1 MIGRNLSIPPA
12 LVILLLAA
20 IVPAAAQELLQNP
33 GFEEVDADGKLVG
46 WARYSGQ
53 GEQQELRIVDDA
65 HSGARAARLIDNGPE
80 ERDSRH
86 SIGLTQRVPVET
98 GKYYTASVWVKA
110 LERNHSGALS
120 MQLRFLPGNQ
130 ITQVPIEPAIGEG
143 WKRFQSGAQ
152 APEGATHLML
162 YLYTMHYWTTDS
174 ILDDAS
180 ITAVDVAAGTISAA
194 LLTHGSP
201 GIAQVRELSLRT
213 PIVAG
218 GKPAARILVPEGDA
232 YQAMGRRLSEAI
244 RAKTGVEL
252 PVTTEYQGTVESPET
267 IIALGNLNT
276 NRMIERLYWNR
287 YLRIDAISP
296 GAGRY
301 VLQTVHE
308 PYNSPKGKNVLV
320 IGASDDAGLTAGVDD
335 FIGRIGDGP
344 DFVLDAPLLHV
355 SGQTLMTPEQRVAL
369 LAQKPSND
377 ALRDF
382 WAAVEK
388 WRDTGDPAW
397 AQRAKKLLFYCG
409 DRFIQN
415 PAYGVTWPEET
426 TSQYLGAMWD
436 VFEEAPVFTDQERLD
451 ATNIMLMTLYDLP
464 RHCSG
469 YGGLENNDTII
480 WNHTTFPLVG
490 IYWLARYFNRYYGDF
505 DGQMELMLR
514 KVNASFEGQVTSWKP
529 QEDSLGYYSIVPEH
543 TIQYT
548 LAENDYRYFENGSV
562 RQHADYTIHIADN
575 TGDPGGFGDS
585 GYGHAPYTSNI
596 HYALWYYKDGR
607 YLWWLNKVLENG
619 YRSPYDPSVQPVEW
633 TDLPGVTVIPL
644 HRQVYDYTKDRDYY
658 NGPVSPPNVEFE
670 KSFDKIA
677 YRQNLDANG
686 EYFTLDGYSRGK
698 HLQYDGNAIIKFY
711 ADGQDWLVDG
721 DYLVRNTTD
730 HNMLSIIRDG
740 RCETLIP
747 TCTALE
753 GVADLPSAGMTHTLV
768 HDYNGADW
776 HRYIFWLKG
785 EFTLVADRVEALQAG
800 DYSLL
805 GNWKTLGDGEQ
816 SLSGT
821 GVFKTARPA
830 AGGAGSR
837 GLVMVA
843 NPQEGI
849 EKAVRFGNPYSRLD
863 TAIELPSGKYAIT
876 TYATG
881 TSTGSDSL
889 FLSVD
894 GGDRVSLHTPIGGF
908 GPSSSTPEKDAPTP
922 NVTITGDGTH
932 VLSFTLREGPG
943 IMMDR
948 FTIHSAD
955 GRLVAEIE
963 AEQAPPLPENSLNE
977 AGSSDFYVK
986 NDGFAANVLAS
997 RIDHVNRKITYLRQ
1011 RFGGRLQAGESATL
1025 FNIFYAD
1032 NSKTPKHYSIRK
1044 LSDTEALVLKDS
1056 EPFMVV
1062 GVGAGLDEANA
1073 PGAQMLATTRE
1084 KYYAMG
1090 VTGAGD
1096 RLQAESPVGIE
1107 VDVAS
1112 GRASVSASPQ
1122 TAVRLAGTAVDMSA
1136 GVAEVDLSGWDHL
1149 AALREKTVAGFGE
1162 IINEALTPPATART
1176 VVTAPA
1182 AMQPTWSQTIG
1193 LEAAEEDLPIFTVHP
1208 ADLNGDGTDEVIV
1221 LRGAAA
1227 VCLDSTGKQLW
1238 RCQTGGQN
1246 RAVAVGDIDGNG
1258 APEVLIGS
1266 DDEHIYVLNAAG
1278 EEQKRFHC
1286 DFPLRVGTSS
1296 VRDPKVGNIA
1306 VGDMDGDGVP
1316 EIVAC
1321 MLNGNL
1327 VQFSRDFDVQWRY
1340 DRIPHG
1346 SRELELIDLDRD
1358 GKLEVL
1364 VANKY
1369 GAVQVFNCKGESR
1382 PGVYSELGDVEMGIG
1397 NMDEDAD
1404 YEIANGSATGTSN
1417 VGQWGGATEFS
1428 FHNYGFAVRELIMAD
1443 VAGDAPD
1450 ELLVAS
1456 ETGYAYVLGAGGEV
1470 IAQLDFGEVV
1480 TDLGLLP
1487 LGDARQLVAASIADG
1502 RVYTLDGA
1510 LQPVAAW
1517 KADGEVSMVQAVRT
1531 AEGVR
1536 LLAVTRDAVVCL
1548 EP

>member
-1 MIGRNLSIPPA
+1 MPGRECATRTA
-12 LVILLLAA
+12 LISLLLACL
-20 IVPAAAQELLQNP
+20 IPAMAQELLTNP

-86 SIGLTQRVPVET
+86 SIGLTQKIAVEPGT
-98 GKYYTASVWVKA
+98 YYMASVWVKA
-110 LERNHSGALS
+110 LARNHSGALNLQ
-120 MQLRFLPGNQ
+120 MRFLPGDT
-130 ITQVPIEPAIGEG
+130 ITQVPIEPEIGEG
-143 WKRFQSGAQ
+143 WKRFQAGAQ

-194 LLTHGSP
+194 LLTHGTP
-201 GIAQVRELSLRT
+201 GITQARQLNLRT
-213 PIVAG
+213 PIVEG
-218 GKPAARILVPEGDA
+218 GQATARILVPEGEA
-232 YQAMGRRLSEAI
+232 ALALGQRLAETIKARTGAVVPVSSE
-244 RAKTGVEL
+244 
-252 PVTTEYQGTVESPET
+252 YDGTVASPET
-267 IIALGNLNT
+267 IIALGNLNN

-287 YLRIDAISP
+287 YLKIDALTP

-320 IGASDDAGLTAGVDD
+320 IGASDDTGLAAGVDD
-335 FIGRIGDGP
+335 FIGRMGEGP
-344 DFVLDAPLLHV
+344 NLVLPEPLLYV
-355 SGQTLMTPEQRVAL
+355 SGQTLMTPEQRATLVS
-369 LAQKPSND
+369 QKPSND

-397 AQRAKKLLFYCG
+397 AERAKSLLFYCG
-409 DRFIQN
+409 DRFVQN

-480 WNHTTFPLVG
+480 WNHTTFPLMG
-490 IYWLARYFNRYYGDF
+490 IYWLARYFNRYYGDV

-514 KVNASFEGQVTSWKP
+514 KVKAAFEGQVTSWKP

-585 GYGHAPYTSNI
+585 GYAHAPYTSNI

-607 YLWWLNKVLENG
+607 YLWWLDKVLENG
-619 YRSPYDPSVQPVEW
+619 FKSSYDPSVKPVEW

-658 NGPVSPPNVEFE
+658 SGPISPPNIEFE

-677 YRQNLDANG
+677 YRQNLDAGG

-711 ADGQDWLVDG
+711 ADGQDWLIDG

-730 HNMLSIIRDG
+730 HNMISIIRDG
-740 RCETLIP
+740 RCESLIP

-753 GVADLPSAGMTHTLV
+753 GIADLPTAGMTHTFV

-785 EFTLVADRVEALQAG
+785 EFTLVADRLEALQPG
-800 DYSLL
+800 EFTFL
-805 GNWKTLGDGEQ
+805 GNWKTLAEGGQGLLDGRV
-816 SLSGT
+816 L
-821 GVFKTARPA
+821 KTSRAA
-830 AGGAGSR
+830 AGGTGSR
-837 GLVMVA
+837 GLVTVTD
-843 NPQEGI
+843 PQEGVA
-849 EKAVRFGNPYSRLD
+849 KAVRFTDAYSRLD
-863 TAIELPSGKYAIT
+863 TAIELPAGRYAIT

-889 FLSVD
+889 FLAVD
-894 GGDRVSLHTPIGGF
+894 GGERVSLHTPIGVF
-908 GPSSSTPEKDAPTP
+908 GPSSSTPEKDTPTP
-922 NVTITGDGTH
+922 NVTIAGDGMH
-932 VLSFTLREGPG
+932 ILSFTLREGPG
-943 IMMDR
+943 IMLDR
-948 FTIHSAD
+948 FTIQSAD
-955 GRLVAEIE
+955 GTLVAEVQ
-963 AEQAPPLPENSLNE
+963 AEEAPPVPEGQVDE

-997 RIDHVNRKITYLRQ
+997 RINHVSRKITYLRQ
-1011 RFGGRLQAGESATL
+1011 RFGGRMQAGEAATL

-1032 NSKTPKHYSIRK
+1032 NSRQPKGYGIRR
-1044 LSDTEALVLKDS
+1044 LSDAEALILKDDT
-1056 EPFMVV
+1056 PYMVV
-1062 GVGAGLDEANA
+1062 GIGSGLDEANV
-1073 PGAQMLATTRE
+1073 PGAQMLATSRE
-1084 KYYAMG
+1084 KYYVMG
-1090 VTGAGD
+1090 VTAAGD
-1096 RLQAESPVGIE
+1096 QLQADGQIALE
-1107 VDVAS
+1107 VDIAGGHAS
-1112 GRASVSASPQ
+1112 ISASPQ
-1122 TAVRLAGTAVDMSA
+1122 TAVRQAGAAVDMSS
-1136 GVAEVDLSGWDHL
+1136 GVATVNLSKWEHITALNAAMAPHFDQLLTEVL
-1149 AALREKTVAGFGE
+1149 AAPETTRAGIG
-1162 IINEALTPPATART
+1162 
-1176 VVTAPA
+1176 APA
-1182 AMQPTWSQTIG
+1182 RMQPLWSHDVKLDAT
-1193 LEAAEEDLPIFTVHP
+1193 EEDLPIFTMLP
-1208 ADLNGDGTDEVIV
+1208 TDLDGDGVEEIIV

-1227 VCLDSTGKQLW
+1227 VCLDAAGRQLW
-1238 RCQTGGQN
+1238 RYQTGGQN
-1246 RAVAVGDIDGNG
+1246 RTVTSADLDGDGT
-1258 APEVLIGS
+1258 PEVLVGS

-1278 EEQKRFHC
+1278 EEQRRFHC

-1306 VGDMDGDGVP
+1306 IGDMDGDGAP

-1327 VQFSRDFDVQWRY
+1327 VQFSTDFAVQWRY

-1358 GKLEVL
+1358 GQLEVL

-1382 PGVYSELGDVEMGIG
+1382 PGVYSELGDVEMAVG
-1397 NMDEDAD
+1397 NMDEDDD
-1404 YEIANGSATGTSN
+1404 YEIANGSATGTFN
-1417 VGQWGGATEFS
+1417 VGQWGGSTEFS

-1443 VAGDAPD
+1443 VAGATAD

-1456 ETGYAYVLGAGGEV
+1456 ETGYVYVLGAGGEV
-1470 IAQLDFGEVV
+1470 IAQLDLGEVV

-1487 LGDARQLVAASIADG
+1487 RDGAKPLVAAGLADG

-1510 LQPVAAW
+1510 LQPVAEW
-1517 KADGEVSMVQAVRT
+1517 KADGEVSMVAALRT
-1531 AEGVR
+1531 AQGVK
-1536 LLAVTRDAVVCL
+1536 LLAVAHDSVVCL
-1548 EP
+1548 AP